1 MGLRTRQRT
10 PKPAT
15 RETLDR
21 YEVKDKRTFPELYKR
36 KEYFPPVRERA
47 TKDED
52 LEDVA

>member
-15 RETLDR
+15 KETLDR

-36 KEYFPPVRERA
+36 KEYFPPVRERGP
-47 TKDED
+47 KEYEV
-52 LEDVA
+52 EDVA